1 MRAKSKRRGHGTPT
15 PYAGV
20 TFRSSLESQW
30 ARRFDLLGV
39 AWNYEPVRIRLT
51 RTGDNYTPDF
61 GLPAFR
67 AVVEVK
73 PREPYE
79 VEFDRAAEA
88 ATVLGGGVYFL
99 CGTPRAANY
108 WASRNMG
115 EGWYF
120 VPVTVDGLPFPT
132 ELPGRV
138 AGDCGR
144 ESPTPVRSGEMSGFV
159 LTAKKSSGGG
169 DYEKPP
175 PGNHPAVLVAVIDMG
190 HQWQE
195 PFKGDP
201 KSKGAWQH
209 RAFFV
214 WELVTKKQSGSTR
227 NHVIGLDLTLS
238 LNEKAKL
245 RKWVEARM
253 GRPIAE
259 GENYDAAKELGLPCL
274 LNVVEKNGYP
284 KIEGVSAVPEGFTVP
299 APQNKPLAWNIT
311 TAMDAKR
318 IDLPTWLPY
327 HYGQP
332 IGDVIKKAQEL
343 DGMAVEV
350 VNSPNSAPPPA
361 DSNTPAP
368 AATAGNPPPRRPR
381 DSAPPADPE
390 FFVDADGYD
399 DKRPYKVSELRAS
412 IEGKTGVDM
421 GNIFVTRNG
430 APVDWQPLANA
441 VPEAKN
447 WLPF

>member
-1 MRAKSKRRGHGTPT
+1 VFLSVPWKVRNRVWSKIM
-15 PYAGV
+15 
-20 TFRSSLESQW
+20 S
-30 ARRFDLLGV
+30 
-39 AWNYEPVRIRLT
+39 AWKQT
-51 RTGDNYTPDF
+51 
-61 GLPAFR
+61 
-67 AVVEVK
+67 
-73 PREPYE
+73 
-79 VEFDRAAEA
+79 
-88 ATVLGGGVYFL
+88 
-99 CGTPRAANY
+99 
-108 WASRNMG
+108 ASKGG
-115 EGWYF
+115 EGSF
-120 VPVTVDGLPFPT
+120 
-132 ELPGRV
+132 
-138 AGDCGR
+138 
-144 ESPTPVRSGEMSGFV
+144 
-159 LTAKKSSGGG
+159 
-169 DYEKPP
+169 EKAP
-175 PGNHPAVLVAVIDMG
+175 PGNHLAVCVALVDMG
-190 HQWQE
+190 TQTVKAFN
-195 PFKGDP
+195 PGD
-201 KSKGAWQH
+201 KDKDQH
-209 RAFFV
+209 RGYFV
-214 WELVTKKQSGSTR
+214 WELVGEKKADGT
-227 NHVIGLDLTLS
+227 NHLLGLDLNLS
-238 LNEKAKL
+238 MNDKAKL
-245 RKWVEARM
+245 RKWVESRI
-253 GRPIAE
+253 GRRLAE
-259 GENYDAAKELGLPCL
+259 GEVYDILAEVGAPCL